1 MTASPSPCLCFF
13 WLMPLFPSWLCRP
26 TCCPSIYW
34 DVRIDSHG
42 LCVPSCWSCLSEAAS
57 TQLGGSAPHVSGAA
71 LSFSTPSHMRSVC
84 GYIVLEY
91 ETVRVDSWLM
101 FQSCGFVPH
110 GSTWILCCFS
120 FVSRWWLGFHT
131 QDTLAR
137 CLLRKRANCFQQV
150 RPCVPP
156 KTIRHTKEI

>member
-42 LCVPSCWSCLSEAAS
+42 LCVPSCWSCFYEAAF

-71 LSFSTPSHMRSVC
+71 LSFPTPSHMRSVC
-84 GYIVLEY
+84 GSNNNNLNTSEGVTQRPTITTLFF
-91 ETVRVDSWLM
+91 S
-101 FQSCGFVPH
+101 FQLFSFDCQSLSFQLP
-110 GSTWILCCFS
+110 TTCILCS
-120 FVSRWWLGFHT
+120 H
-131 QDTLAR
+131 LAR
-137 CLLRKRANCFQQV
+137 EPFSWQHPLHHADIGDWR
-150 RPCVPP
+150 CV
-156 KTIRHTKEI
+156 EGVG